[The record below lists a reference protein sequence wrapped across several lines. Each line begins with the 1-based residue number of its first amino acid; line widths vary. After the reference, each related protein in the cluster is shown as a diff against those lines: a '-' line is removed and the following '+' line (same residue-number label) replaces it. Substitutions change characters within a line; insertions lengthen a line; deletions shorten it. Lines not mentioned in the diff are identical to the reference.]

1 MSLPLLLLYPLL
13 NFCFVQSGKSSFINS
28 LARKSVLPVY
38 KLSNPQDGPTTTIF
52 PQEVTLE
59 VGGNSIRLVDTPGF
73 SWLPSEVEESPETN
87 AHVRAQGILIRN
99 KGRIDRLK
107 DPEPVGRSDQ
117 VFA

>member
-1 MSLPLLLLYPLL
+1 MSLPLLLLYLL
-13 NFCFVQSGKSSFINS
+13 LKFCFMQSGKSSFINS

-52 PQEVTLE
+52 PQEVTLA

-73 SWLPSEVEESPETN
+73 SWLPSVEESPETN
-87 AHVRAQGILIRN
+87 AHIRAQDILVRN

-117 VFA
+117 VLA